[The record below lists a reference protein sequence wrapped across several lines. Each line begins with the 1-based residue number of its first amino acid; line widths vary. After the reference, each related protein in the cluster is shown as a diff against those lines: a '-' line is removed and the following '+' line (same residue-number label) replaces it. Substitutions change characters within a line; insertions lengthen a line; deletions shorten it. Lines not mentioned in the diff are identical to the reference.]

1 LSTPRAR
8 LTQRL
13 RQTFRGVVDGV
24 SAAPIAAR
32 VLGAIGVLAVLVAVA
47 FALVL
52 LAMSNL
58 RGSTDAQVQANRVT
72 ASSLRLARVID
83 QLEQSLRGFVLTR
96 NTGLLASW
104 NRARDDLPTAI
115 VDLERRVAEQPA
127 QARRVRAI
135 VQNARAYVA
144 DYGIPLTAIALESP
158 AAALSDAATTEGL
171 TRIGELRRG
180 LARVLSAED
189 QLISARTSS
198 ARSEANRAVV
208 LGTLALGAS
217 GILLLLVMG
226 YLVRSVARPVHE
238 VASGAAEIAAGDL
251 SIRIPAGGP
260 AEIRELTS
268 AFNSMAESL
277 EQGRRALEFQ
287 NEQLRQSE
295 RAKSE
300 LISIVSHE
308 LRTPLA
314 SILGYTGLILRRE
327 TDPEAVQ
334 RYVEVIEDQGRR
346 LAALVEEFLEAEKA
360 STRMELEEAQL
371 DLSEL
376 VRKEAEV
383 IGRQAGDH
391 QLVVELP
398 ENGLHVQG
406 DRNRLTQVVT
416 NLLANA
422 IKYSP
427 GGGKVL
433 VRAERDG
440 DLVRVLVHDEGLGIS
455 EEHQPRI
462 FTKFFRAEAR
472 ASGIPGVGLGL
483 AVSREIVEAHGGRI
497 AFTSVENEGSTFWF
511 ELPARRAESEAP

>member
-1 LSTPRAR
+1 MSPAR
-8 LTQRL
+8 RKLIRPLERIFRRL
-13 RQTFRGVVDGV
+13 VEGV
-24 SAAPIAAR
+24 SSAPIAAR

-52 LAMSNL
+52 LAMANL

-72 ASSLRLARVID
+72 ASALRLERVVD
-83 QLEQSLRGFVLTR
+83 ELEQSLRGFVLTR
-96 NTGLLASW
+96 NAGLLAGW
-104 NRARDDLPTAI
+104 NRARDDLPAAI
-115 VDLERRVAEQPA
+115 VDLERRVEEQPA
-127 QARRVRAI
+127 QALRVRAI
-135 VQNARAYVA
+135 VEHARAYVA

-171 TRIGELRRG
+171 TRIGEIRRG
-180 LARVLSAED
+180 LARVLVEED
-189 QLISARTSS
+189 ELISRRASS

-208 LGTLALGAS
+208 LGTFALGAS

-238 VASGAAEIAAGDL
+238 VASGAAQIAGGDL
-251 SIRIPAGGP
+251 SIRIPSAGP

-268 AFNSMAESL
+268 SFNSMAESL
-277 EQGRRALEFQ
+277 EQGRRALQLQ

-327 TDPEAVQ
+327 TDPETVQ

-346 LAALVEEFLEAEKA
+346 LAALVEEFLEAEEA
-360 STRMELEEAQL
+360 SRRLELDERQL

-383 IGRQAGDH
+383 FGRQAAEH
-391 QLVVELP
+391 EVVLELP
-398 ENGLHVQG
+398 GNGLEVQG
-406 DRNRLTQVVT
+406 DADRLTQVVT

-427 GGGKVL
+427 GGGKVV
-433 VRAERDG
+433 VRGERDG

-462 FTKFFRAEAR
+462 FTKFFRGEAR

-511 ELPARRAESEAP
+511 ELPAHRAESEAP